1 MKILSIDSTAQTS
14 TCAITED
21 GRILACAS
29 VRSELNHT
37 ETLLPLIDEC
47 LSSCNITLDDVGAFA
62 LSNGPGSFAG
72 VRIGVS
78 LVKGLAFGRGK
89 VCVALS
95 TLEALA
101 YNLFPLDGI
110 YCPVMDARRGQVYNA
125 LFRRSGEA
133 IERLCP
139 DRAVSLEDLSNELQK
154 YDCDIY
160 LCGDG
165 YSVAAERLSLPRIKQ
180 TPILLRDQSAA
191 SVGLL
196 AGIKLGTGEGVCTD
210 KELKA
215 SYLRLPQAE
224 RERLEKLKDTKEN

>member
-14 TCAITED
+14 ACAITE
-21 GRILACAS
+21 GGNVLANAS

-47 LSSCNITLDDVGAFA
+47 LSSCGLGLEDVDAFA
-62 LSNGPGSFAG
+62 LSNGPGSFTG

-78 LVKGLAFGRGK
+78 LIKGLAFGRGK
-89 VCVALS
+89 PCVALS

-101 YNLFPLDGI
+101 YNLFPLGGI

-125 LFRRSGEA
+125 LFRRTDGRL
-133 IERLCP
+133 ERLCP
-139 DRAVSLEDLSNELQK
+139 DRAVSLEDLSDELQK
-154 YDCDIY
+154 YDCDIF

-165 YSVAAERLSLPRIKQ
+165 YSVAAERLALPHIKQ
-180 TPILLRDQSAA
+180 TPVLLRDQSAA

-196 AGIKLGTGEGVCTD
+196 AGQKLRSGEGVCTD